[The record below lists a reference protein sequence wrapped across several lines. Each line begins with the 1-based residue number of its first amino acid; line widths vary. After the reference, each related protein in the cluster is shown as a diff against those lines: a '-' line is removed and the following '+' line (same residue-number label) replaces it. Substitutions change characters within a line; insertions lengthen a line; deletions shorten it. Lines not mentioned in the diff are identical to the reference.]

1 MNEQE
6 FARRFW
12 KKKWR
17 DWRKEHPDEFT
28 VSTEVMAA
36 WREELR
42 NATQNSIED
51 EPE

>member
-12 KKKWR
+12 KKKWQ
-17 DWRKEHPDEFT
+17 DWHKEYPDEFA

-42 NATQNSIED
+42 NAIQNSIED